1 MRFRRT
7 LVAVATVGAFAT
19 LAGAQTRSP
28 SSLESHLYAR
38 LMAMTDSR
46 TFNLSLV
53 DSALASKWPALRAAG
68 TLAVGQVGLAH
79 GMPGASLLHSLLTD
93 RDNAVASNAA
103 YALGLLRDTT
113 AIPSLAAALKGNPTV
128 AREAAWALG
137 EIGAPAR
144 SAITAALASP
154 TTDAARTIQLLFAA
168 AKLRPIP
175 VGSARPYLALSNR
188 PSVIYAAVYAI
199 ARNRSPAGVRDL
211 ISLGTNA
218 DFLKAYAA
226 EVKSGIGA
234 PRSLSPS
241 TNPTAEAYVLDNAG
255 RERARAELARG
266 LAKPAAGDSLGDMA
280 VAVLLGLVNDR
291 HPHVRINAV
300 RSLATYG
307 VKGKAAVV
315 GATRDADANVRIASA
330 QSLGTV
336 LDSAVAT
343 WEPLW
348 QRDTSEMYRA
358 SLLASAVRA
367 GARLTELTEWLT
379 ARNWHSRAAVI
390 NAAGGSPDT
399 ALASRIVRAMVK
411 DPDGRVRASAY
422 GQLAGNDTTAFPQAV
437 HEALIEGLSDGDFF
451 VRATVIGNLAQHPRA
466 VDVPAVLA
474 SYSRSLADSAND
486 ARIAGI
492 QYLALAWKKDSAA
505 FAPALKQRLQ
515 SLAPSG
521 DPLVR
526 AQAESTSVFSHWPS
540 TSGNP
545 RALQWYQNLVRSYV
559 IPALM
564 GKTQRATIR
573 THRGSIVLE
582 LFGADAP
589 ITVWNFMNLART
601 GYYKG
606 TGFHRVVPNFV
617 AQDGDPRDDGNGGPG
632 YAIRDEFNPRRYE
645 RGALG
650 MALSGPDTGGSQYFI
665 THSPQPHLDGHY
677 TVFGRVLTGYTTLD
691 RIVQGDRILSI
702 KVR

>member
-1 MRFRRT
+1 
-7 LVAVATVGAFAT
+7 LVSVGTFAT
-19 LAGAQTRSP
+19 TANGQTRSP
-28 SSLESHLYAR
+28 SKLEAHLYAR

-46 TFNLSLV
+46 TFDRSLV
-53 DSALASKWPALRAAG
+53 DSALASSWASLRAASS
-68 TLAVGQVGLAH
+68 LAVGQVGSAH
-79 GMPGASLLHSLLTD
+79 GMPGASLLRSLLSD
-93 RDNAVASNAA
+93 RDNTVASNAA
-103 YALGLLRDTT
+103 YALGLLRDSA
-113 AIPSLAAALKGNPTV
+113 AIPSLAAALKGNPRV

-137 EIGAPAR
+137 EIGAPAKA
-144 SAITAALASP
+144 AITSALASP
-154 TTDAARTIQLLFAA
+154 TSDEARTIQLLFAA
-168 AKLRPIP
+168 AKLRPVP
-175 VGSARPYLALSNR
+175 VAAVRSYLALSNQ
-188 PSVIYAAVYAI
+188 PSVLYAAVYAI
-199 ARNRSPAGVRDL
+199 ARNRSAAGVRDL
-211 ISLGTNA
+211 ITLGTNA
-218 DFLKAYAA
+218 DLLKAYTA
-226 EVKSGIGA
+226 EVRRGVGA

-241 TNPTAEAYVLDNAG
+241 INPTADAYVLENVG
-255 RERARAELARG
+255 CERARAELARG
-266 LAKPAAGDSLGDMA
+266 LAKSAAGDSLGEMA
-280 VAVLLGLVNDR
+280 VAVLLALVDDP

-300 RSLATYG
+300 RSLSTYG
-307 VKGKAAVV
+307 IKGRAAVV

-358 SLLASAVRA
+358 SLLASAVHA
-367 GARLTELTEWLT
+367 GARMPQLTEWMS
-379 ARNWHSRAAVI
+379 ARNWLARAAVV

-399 ALASRIVRAMVK
+399 ALASRIARAMLK
-411 DPDGRVRASAY
+411 DADGRVRASAY
-422 GQLAGNDTTAFPQAV
+422 GQLAGNDTTALPPTI
-437 HEALIEGLSDGDFF
+437 HEALIEGLSDKDFF

-466 VDVPAVLA
+466 VDVPSVLA
-474 SYSRSLADSAND
+474 SYTRSLADSAND
-486 ARIAGI
+486 ARIAGV

-505 FAPALKQRLQ
+505 FSPELKHKLQ
-515 SLAPSG
+515 NLTPSS

-545 RALQWYQNLVRSYV
+545 RPLAWYQNLVASYV
-559 IPALM
+559 VPALK

-573 THRGSIVLE
+573 THRGDIVLE

-632 YAIRDEFNPRRYE
+632 YSIRDEFNPRRYE

-677 TVFGRVLTGYTTLD
+677 TVFGRVLTGYAALD

-702 KVR
+702 TVR

>member
-1 MRFRRT
+1 MRFRSA
-7 LVAVATVGAFAT
+7 LVLIAASGAFA
-19 LAGAQTRSP
+19 GAVQAQVRSP
-28 SSLESHLYAR
+28 SAAESRLYAR
-38 LMAMTDSR
+38 LLAMTDSR
-46 TFNLSLV
+46 TFDRSLV
-53 DSALASKWPALRAAG
+53 DSALATSWAPLRAASA
-68 TLAVGQVGLAH
+68 LAVGQVGSAH
-79 GMPGASLLHSLLTD
+79 GMSGAPLLRSLLNDGDHTVS
-93 RDNAVASNAA
+93 SNAA
-103 YALGLLRDTT
+103 YALGLLRDS
-113 AIPSLAAALKGNPTV
+113 ASIPSLATALKENSRT

-137 EIGAPAR
+137 EIGNPAR
-144 SAITAALASP
+144 LAITAALAMQGSDP
-154 TTDAARTIQLLFAA
+154 ATTIQLLFAV
-168 AKLRPIP
+168 AKIRPIP
-175 VGSARPYLALSNR
+175 VAAARPYLAPSNR

-211 ISLGTNA
+211 IALGTNA
-218 DFLKAYAA
+218 DLLKAYLA
-226 EVKSGIGA
+226 EVKAGVGV

-241 TNPTAEAYVLDNAG
+241 INPTADAFVLDKAG

-266 LAKPAAGDSLGDMA
+266 LAKSAAGDSLGEMA
-280 VAVLLGLVNDR
+280 FSVLLGLAKDP

-300 RSLATYG
+300 RSLSTYG

-315 GATRDADANVRIASA
+315 GATRDSDANVRIAAA

-336 LDSAVAT
+336 LDSAVVS

-348 QRDTSEMYRA
+348 QRDTSEWYRA
-358 SLLASAVRA
+358 SLLASAVHA
-367 GARLTELTEWLT
+367 GARMPQLTEWMT
-379 ARNWHSRAAVI
+379 ARNWHARAAVV

-399 ALASRIVRAMVK
+399 AMAARIATAMLK
-411 DPDGRVRASAY
+411 DSDGRVRALAY
-422 GQLAGNDTTAFPQAV
+422 GQLAGNDTAAFPPAI
-437 HEALIEGLSDGDFF
+437 HEALVQGLSDKDFF
-451 VRATVIGNLAQHPRA
+451 VRATVIGNMAQHPRA

-474 SYSRSLADSAND
+474 SYSRSLSDSAND

-505 FAPALKQRLQ
+505 FSPELTQRLRA
-515 SLAPSG
+515 LAPSS

-526 AQAESTSVFSHWPS
+526 AQAESTSVFARWPS

-545 RALQWYQNLVRSYV
+545 RPLAWYQTLVNRYV
-559 IPALM
+559 VPALN
-564 GKTQRATIR
+564 GKTQRATVR
-573 THRGSIVLE
+573 TRRGNIVLE

-601 GYYKG
+601 GYYRG

-677 TVFGRVLTGYTTLD
+677 TVFGRVLTGYDALD

-702 KVR
+702 TVR